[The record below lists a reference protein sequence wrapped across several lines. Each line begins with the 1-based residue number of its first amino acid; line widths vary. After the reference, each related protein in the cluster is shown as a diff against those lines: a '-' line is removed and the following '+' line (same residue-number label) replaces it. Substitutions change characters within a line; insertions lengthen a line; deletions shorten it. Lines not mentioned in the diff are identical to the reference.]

1 MMRKI
6 FELLGPTRT
15 VVVVTLIA
23 VAGIDLITCLGLRFA
38 GLTITS
44 AHVLVATF
52 ATLAVV
58 PAIALPLVR
67 QLFRTFKLESE
78 NYRKATFDQLTNLMS
93 RGAFI
98 TAADSYLNLA
108 RRRQSPFAIA
118 FLDIDNFKQ
127 INDRLGHSMGDY
139 ILKELGKALNGVR
152 RKSDV
157 VGRYGGDEFV
167 VLLPETDLTGAEHF
181 ADKVHSAVRNVSNV
195 DDTELN
201 LSVSIGVT
209 TRRFDNQ
216 YMTLEALIDQSDQA
230 LYSAKQAGKSRTV
243 FYVKKSPK
251 TEPKR
256 DTRAMQIPAGQ
267 KDAVF

>member
-1 MMRKI
+1 MMRKN
-6 FELLGPTRT
+6 FELLGPTLT
-15 VVVVTLIA
+15 VVVVTLLAI
-23 VAGIDLITCLGLRFA
+23 VGIDLITCLGLRLA

-58 PAIALPLVR
+58 PAIAFPLVR

-127 INDRLGHSMGDY
+127 INDRLGHSTGDY
-139 ILKELGKALNGVR
+139 ILQELGKALNGVR
-152 RKSDV
+152 RKSDL

-167 VLLPETDLTGAEHF
+167 VLLPETDLTGAERF
-181 ADKVHSAVRNVSNV
+181 ADKVHGAVRSVANA
-195 DDTELN
+195 DDARLD
-201 LSVSIGVT
+201 LSVSIGIT

-230 LYSAKQAGKSRTV
+230 LYSAKQTGKGRTV
-243 FYVKKSPK
+243 FYVKNSPE
-251 TEPKR
+251 TQPERGMP
-256 DTRAMQIPAGQ
+256 TIQISTGQ
-267 KDAVF
+267 GV

>member
-1 MMRKI
+1 MRKI
-6 FELLGPTRT
+6 FELLGPGLT
-15 VVVVTLIA
+15 VVAVTLLA
-23 VAGIDLITCLGLRFA
+23 VAGIDLITCIGLSLA
-38 GLTITS
+38 GLTVTS
-44 AHVLVATF
+44 AHVLVATS

-58 PAIALPLVR
+58 PAIAFPLVR

-127 INDRLGHSMGDY
+127 INDRLGHSMGDH
-139 ILKELGKALNGVR
+139 ILQELGEALNGAR
-152 RKSDV
+152 RKSDL

-167 VLLPETDLTGAEHF
+167 VLLPDTDLTGAEYF
-181 ADKVHSAVRNVSNV
+181 ADKVHGAVRNVV
-195 DDTELN
+195 DAYADADTAKLD
-201 LSVSIGVT
+201 LSVSIGIT

-216 YMTLEALIDQSDQA
+216 YMTLEALINQSDQA
-230 LYSAKQAGKSRTV
+230 LYSAKQAGKGRTV
-243 FYVKKSPK
+243 FYVKNSPK
-251 TEPKR
+251 TQPEP
-256 DTRAMQIPAGQ
+256 DMPAIQITTGQ
-267 KDAVF
+267 GI